1 MIIFSD
7 IVTVVDF
14 LDSGACIDGV
24 KKYVASNGLQIAG
37 DISDLKSEAK
47 KFVNGYGNG
56 DGYGNGYGDG
66 YGNGYGY
73 GNGNGDG
80 DGY

>member
-14 LDSGACIDGV
+14 LDSGACIEGV
-24 KKYVASNGLQIAG
+24 KKYVTSNGLQIAG

-47 KFVNGYGNG
+47 KIV
-56 DGYGNGYGDG
+56 
-66 YGNGYGY
+66 
-73 GNGNGDG
+73 NGDG
-80 DGY
+80 DGNCYGDGDGDGY